1 MSQVLRI
8 VGLEEDGIFGSAAIK
23 TYNSLASHS
32 HKRNY
37 LSRIMRNGYAA
48 EEMGLS
54 TLIELIQTTDGK
66 KFMKMSQRDRLK
78 RLLSLINV
86 VMCEDVPVLSE
97 PDEQPEVA
105 AAPAAV
111 KPAAVTETPPAAAPE
126 QQPQQPAATVSEPE
140 PAAAPPAQPE
150 QPEPVAKA
158 SEPEEKASAAADADS
173 DGTPK
178 EFGAP
183 RRKSGKGRS
192 LISQAGSKS

>member
-97 PDEQPEVA
+97 PDEQPPVA

-111 KPAAVTETPPAAAPE
+111 KPAAVTETPPAAPE
-126 QQPQQPAATVSEPE
+126 QQPQQPVATVSEPE